1 MSAENKER
9 IERLINKIPTGRES
23 GAPLYVPN
31 KDYGFRQAVA
41 AKNLNGD
48 LIVNNGEGY
57 FRIDPK
63 SNRDIAELV
72 YYLKRERERADAIT
86 HKIDAMTE
94 TLLERLRE
102 EN

>member
-1 MSAENKER
+1 MTVVNKER
-9 IERLINKIPTGRES
+9 IERLLDKIPTGRDS
-23 GAPLYVPN
+23 GDPLYVPN

-41 AKNLNGD
+41 AKNNAGD
-48 LIVNNGEGY
+48 LIVNNGDGY
-57 FRIDPK
+57 FRVDPK
-63 SNRDIAELV
+63 SNRDIRELI